1 MAWSSSGYSYTEG
14 EIGSTAYNAGCGSGY
29 LWIHENPNMFIK
41 GTISNDGSYDLTFYK
56 PNDSRYGYN
65 LRLSIN
71 DTNILNIEVR
81 TYLGSDGKWHG
92 TGDLDN
98 TTYSKQMKGTVKGTE
113 AVVKLFCSKSKC
125 DSGADIYDGA
135 SNPVGK
141 EIIRTTLYTAPSVG
155 SLSVTSKTTKSITV
169 KATWTEGSATSTAT
183 VNLGSQSGSISS
195 SGSSCTFN
203 NLTHNTAYTISGS
216 LSDGTTTASYTSIS
230 STTKKLGCT
239 YDTTSAKQYSISA
252 KFYATVDD
260 TKNPTQSG
268 ISCSAAELQNSS
280 GNKLK
285 DLTTFSGTSGTI
297 SASEL
302 TSYTTYK
309 LKCSITDGHNTV
321 SNTVSLTTIF
331 PYARIKVNGAWK
343 KAIPYVNVNGHWKM
357 AKPYVKNSS
366 GTWKECN
373 GED

>member
-1 MAWSSSGYSYTEG
+1 MANSPTVTSDNDGGYTFSWLHVKPKLTVEGWVKKNGSYSVTFKATSWSSDSFFNYSFDVDVNGTN
-14 EIGSTAYNAGCGSGY
+14 IISCSAGSVTSSTN
-29 LWIHENPNMFIK
+29 ITK
-41 GTISNDGSYDLTFYK
+41 TGTIS
-56 PNDSRYGYN
+56 
-65 LRLSIN
+65 
-71 DTNILNIEVR
+71 
-81 TYLGSDGKWHG
+81 GK
-92 TGDLDN
+92 DF
-98 TTYSKQMKGTVKGTE
+98 K
-113 AVVKLFCSKSKC
+113 VVATCG
-125 DSGADIYDGA
+125 DSGCSNGA
-135 SNPVGK
+135 SGSGK
-141 EIIRTTLYTAPSVG
+141 TIIDVNLYTAPSWGTLEV
-155 SLSVTSKTTKSITV
+155 SERTTHSISI
-169 KATWTEGSATSTAT
+169 KATWNDVNNKSSTNDADAVIVLYNSSKQEIKRDTAYSYNGSY
-183 VNLGSQSGSISS
+183 V
-195 SGSSCTFN
+195 TFN
-203 NLTHNTAYTISGS
+203 NLSHNTTYYYDAYLTDEADGGNTSTLWYDPGYIS
-216 LSDGTTTASYTSIS
+216 TS
-230 STTKKLGCT
+230 TKKLGCT

-297 SASEL
+297 SASGL

-343 KAIPYVNVNGHWKM
+343 KAMPYVNVNGHWKL

-366 GTWKECN
+366 GEWKECN

>member
-1 MAWSSSGYSYTEG
+1 MANSPTVTSDNDGGYTFSWLHVKPKLTVEGWVKKNGSYSVTFKATSWSSDSFFSYSFNVSVNGASAIACSAGTVTSSTSKTATGTVTTGAFKVVATCGDSG
-14 EIGSTAYNAGCGSGY
+14 C
-29 LWIHENPNMFIK
+29 
-41 GTISNDGSYDLTFYK
+41 SNGAS
-56 PNDSRYGYN
+56 
-65 LRLSIN
+65 
-71 DTNILNIEVR
+71 
-81 TYLGSDGKWHG
+81 G
-92 TGDLDN
+92 TGK
-98 TTYSKQMKGTVKGTE
+98 T
-113 AVVKLFCSKSKC
+113 
-125 DSGADIYDGA
+125 
-135 SNPVGK
+135 
-141 EIIRTTLYTAPSVG
+141 IIDVTLYTAPSVG
-155 SLSVTSKTTKSITV
+155 SLTVTDRTTKSITV

-183 VNLGSQSGSISS
+183 VNLGNQSGSISS
-195 SGSSCTFN
+195 SGSSCTFD
-203 NLTHNTAYTISGS
+203 NLTHNTSYTISGS

-230 STTKKLGCT
+230 SSTKKLGCT

-252 KFYATVDD
+252 NFYATVDD

-280 GNKLK
+280 GTKLK

-297 SASEL
+297 SADGL

-321 SNTVSLTTIF
+321 SNTATLTTIF

-343 KAIPYVNVNGHWKM
+343 KAMPYVNVNGYWKL
-357 AKPYVKNSS
+357 AKPYVKNSG